1 MVMRRLARR
10 MLPIAF
16 RIAAAATVTFFL
28 AACDPA
34 YYLLGTNESDTTV
47 RVRVFRPGRVDVY
60 ELPAGFDGVVDSSIG
75 SSIDAD
81 VTILRT
87 DCSELDYLP
96 NVDQRVAHIK
106 IGRDLG
112 VSIGPG
118 AFPERDYEAA
128 GEVRGECGS
137 TKPPD

>member
-1 MVMRRLARR
+1 

-16 RIAAAATVTFFL
+16 RIMAAATVTFLL

-47 RVRVFRPGRVDVY
+47 RVRVFRPGPVEVY
-60 ELPAGFDGVVDSSIG
+60 ELPAGFDGVVASSIG

-81 VTILRT
+81 LTILRT
-87 DCSELDYLP
+87 DCTELDYLP
-96 NVDQRVAHIK
+96 NVDQRVAHIR
-106 IGRDLG
+106 IDRDLV

-118 AFPERDYEAA
+118 AFPERDHEVAK
-128 GEVRGECGS
+128 EVRGECGS
-137 TKPPD
+137 TKPPN